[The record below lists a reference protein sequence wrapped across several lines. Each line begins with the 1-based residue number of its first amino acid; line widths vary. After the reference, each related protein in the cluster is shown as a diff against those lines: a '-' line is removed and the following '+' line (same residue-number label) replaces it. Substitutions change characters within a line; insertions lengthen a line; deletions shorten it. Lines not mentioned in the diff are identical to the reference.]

1 MFEGADRA
9 GLFGPDSLVELLDGE
24 VYPLVPINPPHADVT
39 GAVEDLLRAA
49 ADLARFTVRSQSPV
63 VLGEVDEPQP
73 DVWLARGPRRPTY
86 QQRHPGPAD
95 LLLVVEV
102 GDSSLEDD
110 RRLKVPRYAVAG
122 VPLVWLVDVRH
133 RLVEVRA
140 APLPGERRYAEVT
153 NVGAGGRLR
162 VAEAEIDLRAEDLF
176 PALA

>member
-24 VYPLVPINPPHADVT
+24 VYPLVPVNPPHADVT

-49 ADLARFTVRSQSPV
+49 ADLARFTVHSQSPV

-73 DVWLARGPRRPTY
+73 DVWLASGPSRPTY

-110 RRLKVPRYAVAG
+110 RRLKIPRYAVAG

-133 RLVEVRA
+133 RLVEVSA
-140 APLPGERRYAEVT
+140 APLPGERRYTEVT
-153 NVGAGGRLR
+153 TLRADDRLR
-162 VAEAEIDLRAEDLF
+162 VVAADVDVRADDLF
-176 PALA
+176 PALV